1 MDFFL
6 DEGVSC
12 SYDNESVK
20 DKEVPLMYN
29 NYLKNW
35 EPNPLPKINID
46 FTFDG
51 RTYQIAPSTLHGLGL
66 FTMDGVNIPYNS

>member
-1 MDFFL
+1 MDLFL
-6 DEGVSC
+6 FEGGSC
-12 SYDNESVK
+12 SYDNESSQ
-20 DKEVPLMYN
+20 ETEFPSMYMH
-29 NYLKNW
+29 YLKNW

-66 FTMDGVNIPYNS
+66 FTIDGVNIPYNS